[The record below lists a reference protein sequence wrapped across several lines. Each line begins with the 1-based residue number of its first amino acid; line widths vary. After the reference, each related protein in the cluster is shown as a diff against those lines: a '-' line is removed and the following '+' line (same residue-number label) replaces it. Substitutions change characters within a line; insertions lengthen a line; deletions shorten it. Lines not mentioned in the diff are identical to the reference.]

1 MEWTPSSTTT
11 GAVVSRSRLVGVA
24 LFALGLFLIPGCG
37 SESGERVT
45 ADAAGPTLTPVDS
58 ILLPEGDTLYIGNPW
73 ALVVDPFDGSFHI
86 SDIFSERL
94 LRFRRDGSLML
105 AYGRPG
111 EGPGEFRG
119 GPGAP
124 MVLDD
129 STIAA
134 QTTESRR
141 VNVFDRN
148 TGETIRVVDF
158 PALSGITPPAVIGQ
172 DVWMTDFEIQRET
185 SVTRWRPTTDDFTS
199 MGGLPQEYVASV
211 SSDNWSYASLFRI
224 GSLAY
229 ADGRFVQ
236 GWSGLDEM
244 FVLNLRGEVV
254 DTADIPVA
262 RRKGVPADLRER
274 IDIERIPGRQQLEGS
289 SQLRQLFPRPGG
301 GFLFTH
307 HDQTALRMEPMPVLT
322 AKTWVG
328 ILSPD
333 LSQACVD
340 TLVPRDFDIRP
351 METFRGD
358 TLFVLDRRID
368 DSEELQTWI
377 LMFLVSDEQC
387 DWLSAEPGRQGR

>member
-1 MEWTPSSTTT
+1 MILPCGIRIAFVT
-11 GAVVSRSRLVGVA
+11 AMI
-24 LFALGLFLIPGCG
+24 LIPGC
-37 SESGERVT
+37 SPELGERAT
-45 ADAAGPTLTPVDS
+45 ADAAGPVLIPIDS
-58 ILLPEGDTLYIGNPW
+58 ILLPETDTLYIGNPY
-73 ALVVDPFDGSFHI
+73 ALVVDPFDGSFYI
-86 SDIFSERL
+86 SDIFSSRL

-105 AYGRPG
+105 VYGRPG

-124 MVLDD
+124 MLIDD
-129 STIAA
+129 STVAA
-134 QTTESRR
+134 QTTGSRR

-148 TGETIRVVDF
+148 TGETIRVVNF
-158 PALSGITPPAVIGQ
+158 PALAGITPAVVIGQ
-172 DVWMTDFEIQRET
+172 EVWMTDFELRRET
-185 SVTRWRPTTDDFTS
+185 SVTRWHPSKDEFTS
-199 MGGLPQEYVASV
+199 VGGLPREYIASIE
-211 SSDNWSYASLFRI
+211 SGNWSYASLFRI

-229 ADGRFVQ
+229 AGGRFLQ

-244 FVLNLRGEVV
+244 FVLNLRGEVLDSV
-254 DTADIPVA
+254 DIPVA
-262 RRKGVPADLRER
+262 RRKGVPADLRDR
-274 IDIERIPGRQQLEGS
+274 IDIERIPFREQLEES

-307 HDQTALRMEPMPVLT
+307 HDQTALKMEPMPVLT

-340 TLVPRDFDIRP
+340 APVPRDFEIRP

-358 TLFVLDRRID
+358 TLFVLDRRIE
-368 DSEELQTWI
+368 DSEKLQTWI

-387 DWLSAEPGRQGR
+387 DWLSTQPGRHAH

>member
-1 MEWTPSSTTT
+1 MI
-11 GAVVSRSRLVGVA
+11 
-24 LFALGLFLIPGCG
+24 LIQGCG
-37 SESGERVT
+37 AEPEERAS
-45 ADAAGPTLTPVDS
+45 ADAAGPALVAIDS
-58 ILLPEGDTLYIGNPW
+58 IRLPESDTLYIGNPYG
-73 ALVVDPFDGSFHI
+73 LVVDPFDGSFHI
-86 SDIFSERL
+86 SDIFSGRL

-105 AYGRPG
+105 VYGRPG

-119 GPGAP
+119 GPGVP

-129 STIAA
+129 STVAA
-134 QTTESRR
+134 QTTRSRR
-141 VNVFDRN
+141 VNIFDRN
-148 TGETIRVVDF
+148 TGVVNF
-158 PALSGITPPAVIGQ
+158 PALAGITPPVVIGE
-172 DVWMTDFEIQRET
+172 DVWMTDFELQRET
-185 SVTRWRPTTDDFTS
+185 SVTRWRPATDEFAS
-199 MGGLPQEYVASV
+199 IGGLPKEYVASL
-211 SSDNWSYASLFRI
+211 STDNWSYASLFRI

-254 DTADIPVA
+254 DTAAIPVA

-274 IDIERIPGRQQLEGS
+274 IDIEHMPGREQLEGS
-289 SQLRQLFPRPGG
+289 SRLRQLFPRAGG
-301 GFLFTH
+301 GLLFTH

-333 LSQACVD
+333 FEKACVD
-340 TLVPRDFDIRP
+340 TPVPRDFEIRP

-368 DSEELQTWI
+368 DSEKLHRI
-377 LMFLVSDEQC
+377 LMYLVSDEGC
-387 DWLSAEPGRQGR
+387 DWLSTQPDA

>member
-1 MEWTPSSTTT
+1 MGW
-11 GAVVSRSRLVGVA
+11 SRRVGVA
-24 LFALGLFLIPGCG
+24 LFAGGMFLIPGCG
-37 SESGERVT
+37 SESGEPVA
-45 ADAAGPTLTPVDS
+45 ADTAGPTLTPVDS
-58 ILLPEGDTLYIGNPW
+58 ILLPEADTLYIGNPY
-73 ALVVDPFDGSFHI
+73 ALVVDPFDGSFYI
-86 SDIFSERL
+86 SDIFSGRL

-105 AYGRPG
+105 VYGRPG

-129 STIAA
+129 STVAA
-134 QTTESRR
+134 QTTRSRR
-141 VNVFDRN
+141 VNIFDRN
-148 TGETIRVVDF
+148 TAETIRVVNF
-158 PALSGITPPAVIGQ
+158 PALAGITPPVVIGQ
-172 DVWMTDFEIQRET
+172 EVWMTDFEIRRET
-185 SVTRWRPTTDDFTS
+185 SLTRWHPSTDEFRS
-199 MGGLPQEYVASV
+199 MGRLPEEYVASL

-254 DTADIPVA
+254 DTANIPVA

-274 IDIERIPGRQQLEGS
+274 IDIENIPFREQLEGS
-289 SQLRQLFPRPGG
+289 SRLRQLFPLPGG
-301 GFLFTH
+301 GFVFTH
-307 HDQTALRMEPMPVLT
+307 HDQTALQLQPMPVLT
-322 AKTWVG
+322 AKVWLGV
-328 ILSPD
+328 LSPD

-340 TLVPRDFDIRP
+340 TLVPHDFEIRP

-368 DSEELQTWI
+368 DLQKLQTWV
-377 LMFLVSDEQC
+377 LMYLVSDEEC
-387 DWLSAEPGRQGR
+387 DWMSTRPGA

>member
-1 MEWTPSSTTT
+1 MSWPPSGSRVR
-11 GAVVSRSRLVGVA
+11 GAEVGWSRRVRVA
-24 LFALGLFLIPGCG
+24 LCAGGMFLIPGCG

-45 ADAAGPTLTPVDS
+45 ADAAGPTLTPIDS
-58 ILLPEGDTLYIGNPW
+58 IPLPEGDTLYIGNPY
-73 ALVVDPFDGSFHI
+73 ALVVDPFDGSFYI
-86 SDIFSERL
+86 SDIFSARV

-105 AYGRPG
+105 VYGRPG

-124 MVLDD
+124 MLIDD
-129 STIAA
+129 STVAA
-134 QTTESRR
+134 QTTGSRR

-158 PALSGITPPAVIGQ
+158 PALGGITPPVVIGE
-172 DVWMTDFEIQRET
+172 DVWMTDFELQRET
-185 SVTRWRPTTDDFTS
+185 SVTRWRPATDEFAS
-199 MGGLPQEYVASV
+199 MGGLPQEYVASL
-211 SSDNWSYASLFRI
+211 STDNWSYASLFRI

-254 DTADIPVA
+254 DTAAIPVA

-274 IDIERIPGRQQLEGS
+274 IDIEHMPGREQLEGS
-289 SQLRQLFPRPGG
+289 SRLRQLFPRPGG

-307 HDQTALRMEPMPVLT
+307 HDQTALKMRPMPVLT

-340 TLVPRDFDIRP
+340 TLVPHDFEIRP

-368 DSEELQTWI
+368 DSQKLQTWI

-387 DWLSAEPGRQGR
+387 DWLSTRPGA

>member
-1 MEWTPSSTTT
+1 MGW
-11 GAVVSRSRLVGVA
+11 SRRVGVA
-24 LFALGLFLIPGCG
+24 LFAGGMFLIPGCG

-45 ADAAGPTLTPVDS
+45 ADATGPTLTPVDS
-58 ILLPEGDTLYIGNPW
+58 ILLPEADTLYIGNPW

-105 AYGRPG
+105 VYGRPG

-124 MVLDD
+124 MLIDD
-129 STIAA
+129 STVAA
-134 QTTESRR
+134 QTTGSRR

-148 TGETIRVVDF
+148 TGETRRVVDF
-158 PALSGITPPAVIGQ
+158 PAHGGITPPVVIGQ
-172 DVWMTDFEIQRET
+172 DVWTTDFEIQRET
-185 SVTRWRPTTDDFTS
+185 SLTRWRPATDEFTS
-199 MGGLPQEYVASV
+199 MGGLPEEYVASL
-211 SSDNWSYASLFRI
+211 STDNWSYASLFSI

-254 DTADIPVA
+254 DTAAIPAA

-274 IDIERIPGRQQLEGS
+274 IDIERIPYREQLEES
-289 SQLRQLFPRPGG
+289 SRLRQLFPRPGG

-340 TLVPRDFDIRP
+340 TLVPHDFEIRP

-368 DSEELQTWI
+368 DSQQLQTWI
-377 LMFLVSDEQC
+377 LMFLVSDEEC
-387 DWLSAEPGRQGR
+387 DWLSTEPKRKRP

>member
-1 MEWTPSSTTT
+1 MI
-11 GAVVSRSRLVGVA
+11 
-24 LFALGLFLIPGCG
+24 LIHGCG
-37 SESGERVT
+37 PEPGERAF
-45 ADAAGPTLTPVDS
+45 ADAAGPALVPIDS
-58 ILLPEGDTLYIGNPW
+58 ILLREADSLYIGNPYTP
-73 ALVVDPFDGSFHI
+73 VIDPFDGSFYI
-86 SDIFSERL
+86 PDIFSGRI

-105 AYGRPG
+105 VYGRPG

-119 GPGAP
+119 GPRVP

-129 STIAA
+129 STVAA
-134 QTTESRR
+134 QTTRSRR
-141 VNVFDRN
+141 VNIFDRN
-148 TGETIRVVDF
+148 TGETIQVVDF
-158 PALSGITPPAVIGQ
+158 PALGGITPPVVIGQ
-172 DVWMTDFEIQRET
+172 DVWMTDFELQRET
-185 SVTRWRPTTDDFTS
+185 SLTRWRPATDEFTS
-199 MGGLPQEYVASV
+199 MGGLPEQYAASV
-211 SSDNWSYASLFRI
+211 RSGNWSYATLFQI

-274 IDIERIPGRQQLEGS
+274 IDIERIPGREQLEGS
-289 SQLRQLFPRPGG
+289 SRLRQLFPRPGG

-307 HDQTALRMEPMPVLT
+307 HDQMALQMEPRPVLT

-328 ILSPD
+328 TLSPD

-340 TLVPRDFDIRP
+340 TLVPHDFEIRP

-368 DSEELQTWI
+368 DSEKLQTWI
-377 LMFLVSDEQC
+377 LMYLVSDEDC
-387 DWLSAEPGRQGR
+387 DWMSTRPGG

>member
-1 MEWTPSSTTT
+1 MIQLCCIRI
-11 GAVVSRSRLVGVA
+11 A
-24 LFALGLFLIPGCG
+24 FLTAMILIAGC
-37 SESGERVT
+37 SPKLGERPT

-58 ILLPEGDTLYIGNPW
+58 IPLPEGDTLYIGNPY
-73 ALVVDPFDGSFHI
+73 ALVVDPFDGSFYI
-86 SDIFSERL
+86 SDIFSARV

-105 AYGRPG
+105 VYGRPG

-124 MVLDD
+124 MLIDD
-129 STIAA
+129 STVAA
-134 QTTESRR
+134 QTTGSRR
-141 VNVFDRN
+141 VNIFDRN
-148 TGETIRVVDF
+148 TGETIRVVHF
-158 PALSGITPPAVIGQ
+158 PALGGITPPVVIGE
-172 DVWMTDFEIQRET
+172 DVWMTDLELQRET
-185 SVTRWRPTTDDFTS
+185 SLTRWRPATDEFTS
-199 MGGLPQEYVASV
+199 MGTLPEEYVASL
-211 SSDNWSYASLFRI
+211 STDNWSYASLFSI

-274 IDIERIPGRQQLEGS
+274 IDLEHMPGREQLEGS
-289 SQLRQLFPRPGG
+289 SRLRQLFPRPGG

-340 TLVPRDFDIRP
+340 TLVPHDFEIRP

-358 TLFVLDRRID
+358 TLFVLDRRIE
-368 DSEELQTWI
+368 DSQQLQTWI

-387 DWLSAEPGRQGR
+387 DWLSTEPRRHAH

>member
-1 MEWTPSSTTT
+1 MIRPCCMRI
-11 GAVVSRSRLVGVA
+11 ALVA
-24 LFALGLFLIPGCG
+24 AMILIPGC
-37 SESGERVT
+37 SPESGEPVT
-45 ADAAGPTLTPVDS
+45 ADTAGPTLTPVDS
-58 ILLPEGDTLYIGNPW
+58 IRLPEADTLYIGNPY
-73 ALVVDPFDGSFHI
+73 ALVVDPFDGSFYI

-105 AYGRPG
+105 GYGRPG

-129 STIAA
+129 STVAA
-134 QTTESRR
+134 QTTRSRR
-141 VNVFDRN
+141 VNIFDRN
-148 TGETIRVVDF
+148 TGETIRVANF
-158 PALSGITPPAVIGQ
+158 PALAGITPPVVIGQ
-172 DVWMTDFEIQRET
+172 EVWMTDFEIRRET
-185 SVTRWRPTTDDFTS
+185 SLTRWHPTTDEFRS
-199 MGGLPQEYVASV
+199 MGRLPEEYVASL
-211 SSDNWSYASLFRI
+211 SSDNWSYASLFSI

-254 DTADIPVA
+254 DTANIPVA

-274 IDIERIPGRQQLEGS
+274 IDIENIPFREQLEGS
-289 SQLRQLFPRPGG
+289 SRLRQLFPRPTG
-301 GFLFTH
+301 GFVFTH
-307 HDQTALRMEPMPVLT
+307 HDQTALKMEPMPVLT

-328 ILSPD
+328 ILSSD
-333 LSQACVD
+333 LKKACVD
-340 TLVPRDFDIRP
+340 APVPRDFEIRP

-368 DSEELQTWI
+368 DSEKLQTWI

-387 DWLSAEPGRQGR
+387 AWLSTEPGRHAH

>member
-1 MEWTPSSTTT
+1 M
-11 GAVVSRSRLVGVA
+11 
-24 LFALGLFLIPGCG
+24 FLIPGCG

-45 ADAAGPTLTPVDS
+45 ADAAGPTLTAVDS
-58 ILLPEGDTLYIGNPW
+58 ILLPEGDTLYIGNPY
-73 ALVVDPFDGSFHI
+73 ALVVDPHDGSFYI
-86 SDIFSERL
+86 SDIFSSRV

-105 AYGRPG
+105 VYGRPG
-111 EGPGEFRG
+111 EGPGEFSG

-124 MVLDD
+124 MLIDD
-129 STIAA
+129 STVAA
-134 QTTESRR
+134 QTTGSRR
-141 VNVFDRN
+141 ANVFDRT

-158 PALSGITPPAVIGQ
+158 PALAGITPPVVIGE
-172 DVWMTDFEIQRET
+172 DVWMTDFELQRET
-185 SVTRWRPTTDDFTS
+185 SLTRWRPVTDEFTS
-199 MGGLPQEYVASV
+199 MGGLPREYVASL
-211 SSDNWSYASLFRI
+211 STDNWAYASLFRI

-274 IDIERIPGRQQLEGS
+274 IDIERIPGREQLEGS
-289 SQLRQLFPRPGG
+289 SRLRQLFPRPGG

-307 HDQTALRMEPMPVLT
+307 HDQTALKMEPMPVLT

-333 LSQACVD
+333 LEKACVD
-340 TLVPRDFDIRP
+340 TLVPHDFEIRP

-368 DSEELQTWI
+368 DSEKLQTRI
-377 LMFLVSDEQC
+377 LMYLVSDEQC
-387 DWLSAEPGRQGR
+387 DWLSAEPGRQER